1 MSAGQLRASPLL
13 SRPRMNN
20 ERYFKARTRSS
31 NVSTI
36 IGIALV
42 LFMLGVLGFLVLNAQ
57 ALERYFRENV
67 RVEVF
72 LKRDLKEV
80 DLMQFRKELDNEPFT
95 KETRYVTADEAAE
108 LLKKDLGEDF
118 LGVLGS
124 NPLLPSVELNLGPT
138 YAVPDSLKWIV
149 AHLKQDR
156 RVEEVAYN
164 AAVVENIDTNMGK
177 LTLIVLGFTALLL
190 IIAISLIN
198 NTIRLAIYSK
208 RFLIRTMHLVGATQ
222 WFIKRPFLGQSLWQ
236 GILGALL
243 AIGLLVGLLQLAQH
257 YMPDLLAF
265 TDALTLAILFAGVL
279 VLGLLIS
286 LASTW
291 FAVGRYLRMNS
302 EDLHWS

>member
-1 MSAGQLRASPLL
+1 MS
-13 SRPRMNN
+13 N

-72 LKRDLKEV
+72 LKRDVKEV
-80 DLMQFRKELDNEPFT
+80 DLMQFRKELDNEPYT
-95 KETRYVTADEAAE
+95 KETRYVTAEEAAAQ
-108 LLKKDLGEDF
+108 LKEELGEDF
-118 LGVLGS
+118 LGVLGD
-124 NPLLPSVELNLGPT
+124 NPLLPSVELNLDAR
-138 YAVPDSLKWIV
+138 YAAGDSVKWIA
-149 AHLKQDR
+149 AHLRQDR
-156 RVEEVAYN
+156 RVDEVAYN
-164 AAVVENIDTNMGK
+164 AAVVENIDTNMRK
-177 LTLIVLGFTALLL
+177 LTLIVLGFTGLLL
-190 IIAISLIN
+190 IVAIALIN
-198 NTIRLAIYSK
+198 NTIRLSIYSK

-236 GILGALL
+236 GLLGAVL
-243 AIGLLVGLLQLAQH
+243 AVGLMVGLLQLVRH

-265 TDALTLAILFAGVL
+265 TDVLTLAMLFVGVL

-286 LASTW
+286 LVSTW

>member
-1 MSAGQLRASPLL
+1 MGVDRH
-13 SRPRMNN
+13 
-20 ERYFKARTRSS
+20 YKGRTRTAS
-31 NVSTI
+31 VSTV

-67 RVEVF
+67 RVELF

-80 DLMQFRKELDNEPFT
+80 DLMQFRKELDNETFT

-124 NPLLPSVELNLGPT
+124 NPLLPSVELNLDAR
-138 YAVPDSLKWIV
+138 YAQPDSLKWIV
-149 AHLKQDR
+149 DHLKQDR

-164 AAVVENIDTNMGK
+164 AAVVENIDANMGK

-190 IIAISLIN
+190 IIAIALIN

-243 AIGLLVGLLQLAQH
+243 AIGLLVGLLQLAQR

-265 TDALTLAILFAGVL
+265 TDVTTLAILFAGVL

>member
-1 MSAGQLRASPLL
+1 MGVDRH
-13 SRPRMNN
+13 
-20 ERYFKARTRSS
+20 YKARTRTAS
-31 NVSTI
+31 VSTV

-67 RVEVF
+67 RVELF

-80 DLMQFRKELDNEPFT
+80 DLMQFRKELDTEAFT
-95 KETRYVTADEAAE
+95 KGTRYVTADEAAE
-108 LLKKDLGEDF
+108 QLKQDLGEDF

-124 NPLLPSVELNLGPT
+124 NPLLPSVELSLDAR
-138 YAVPDSLKWIV
+138 YAQPDSLKWIV
-149 AHLKQDR
+149 EHLKQDR
-156 RVEEVAYN
+156 RVQEVAYN
-164 AAVVENIDTNMGK
+164 AAVVENIDANMGK

-190 IIAISLIN
+190 IIAVALIN

-222 WFIKRPFLGQSLWQ
+222 WFIKKPFLGQSLWH
-236 GILGALL
+236 GIIGALV
-243 AIGLLVGLLQLAQH
+243 AIGLLVGTLQLTQR

-265 TDALTLAILFAGVL
+265 TNVFTLGILFAAVL
-279 VLGLLIS
+279 ALGLLIS
-286 LASTW
+286 LLSTW

>member
-1 MSAGQLRASPLL
+1 MS
-13 SRPRMNN
+13 N

-42 LFMLGVLGFLVLNAQ
+42 LFMLGVLGFLVLNAR

-72 LKRDLKEV
+72 LKRDVKEV
-80 DLMQFRKELDNEPFT
+80 DLMQFRKELDNEPYT
-95 KETRYVTADEAAE
+95 KETRYVTAEEAAAQ
-108 LLKKDLGEDF
+108 LKQELGEDF
-118 LGVLGS
+118 LGVLGD
-124 NPLLPSVELNLGPT
+124 NPLLPSVELNLDAR
-138 YAVPDSLKWIV
+138 YAAADSVKWI
-149 AHLKQDR
+149 AANLRQDR
-156 RVEEVAYN
+156 RVDEVAYN
-164 AAVVENIDTNMGK
+164 AAVVENIDTNMRK

-190 IIAISLIN
+190 IVAIALIN
-198 NTIRLAIYSK
+198 NTIRLSIYSR

-236 GILGALL
+236 GLLGAVL
-243 AIGLLVGLLQLAQH
+243 AVGLLVGVLQLARH

-265 TDALTLAILFAGVL
+265 TDVLTLAILFAGVL

-286 LASTW
+286 LVSTW